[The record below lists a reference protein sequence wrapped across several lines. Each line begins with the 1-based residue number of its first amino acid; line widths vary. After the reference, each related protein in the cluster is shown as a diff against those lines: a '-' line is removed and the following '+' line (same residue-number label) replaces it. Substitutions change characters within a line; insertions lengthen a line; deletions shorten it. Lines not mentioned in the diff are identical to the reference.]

1 MNYTGGHIHW
11 RQKTKDWPPMQCV
24 CVCALQSQSVHRC
37 VHKALYQ
44 ARRGMIETDVNKS
57 QNTSVRACP
66 VTLYVTTSGSGQTI
80 ETYVFISGGPW
91 GLLFTI
97 FIQQT
102 QAYIPLFLL
111 SQT

>member
-11 RQKTKDWPPMQCV
+11 RQKTKDIGRSCSVCV
-24 CVCALQSQSVHRC
+24 CVCVCVCVRALQSQGVHRC

-80 ETYVFISGGPW
+80 ETYVFISVQGCKNRH
-91 GLLFTI
+91 
-97 FIQQT
+97 
-102 QAYIPLFLL
+102 
-111 SQT
+111 